1 MVGGV
6 VYGFGLSNGVVGL
19 VFWALASDAICAC
32 LASLLVKEGDGHEIW
47 LEGDEQ
53 EEESPGT
60 HN

>member
-1 MVGGV
+1 